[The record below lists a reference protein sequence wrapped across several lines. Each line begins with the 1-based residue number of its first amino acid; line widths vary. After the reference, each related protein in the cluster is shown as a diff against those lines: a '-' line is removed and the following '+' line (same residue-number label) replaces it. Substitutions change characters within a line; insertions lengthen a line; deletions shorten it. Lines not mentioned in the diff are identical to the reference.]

1 VSSKLPSILI
11 NGRETDQLSVLDRGF
26 QYGDGLFETILIS
39 SGKPQYW
46 REHME
51 RLLDGCR
58 RLNISLPELS
68 VLQSEAENLCG
79 DMEEGVLK
87 ITITRGLGG
96 RGYAANEPLKNT
108 RVLATFPASQ
118 YPEEYWLDGVVVKV
132 CNARLGIN
140 PALAGIKHLNRLEQV
155 LARAEWS
162 STDIHEG
169 LMLDINN
176 NVIEGTMSNVFSV
189 KKGELYT
196 PELSLCGVKGIMREQ
211 VISVAKQA
219 DITVHETQMSLD
231 DVYQSE
237 ECFLTN
243 SLFGIWPVRQL
254 GDHEFTLGPMS
265 HQLGSILQKREKEKE
280 HGVENVA

>member
-1 VSSKLPSILI
+1 VPGKSPSILV
-11 NGRETDQLSVLDRGF
+11 NGQKTDQVTVLDRGF

-58 RLNISLPELS
+58 RLQIPDPDLS
-68 VLQSEAENLCG
+68 VLQHEAKSLYAE
-79 DMEEGVLK
+79 MSEGVLK
-87 ITITRGLGG
+87 ITITRGQGG
-96 RGYAANEPLKNT
+96 RGYAADDTAKST
-108 RVLATFPASQ
+108 RVLAIFLAPH
-118 YPEEYWLDGVVVKV
+118 YPQEYWSEGVVVKV
-132 CNARLGIN
+132 CNTRVSMN

-162 STDIHEG
+162 SINIHEG

-176 NVIEGTMSNVFSV
+176 NVIEGTMSNVFCVRS
-189 KKGELYT
+189 GELYT

-211 VISVAKQA
+211 VINVAKRA
-219 DITVHETQMSLD
+219 GIVVHETQLD
-231 DVYQSE
+231 LGDLHQSE
-237 ECFLTN
+237 ECFLCN
-243 SLFGIWPVRQL
+243 SLFGIWPIRLLEDHTFKTGPVSIQL
-254 GDHEFTLGPMS
+254 TDSLRK
-265 HQLGSILQKREKEKE
+265 IEKE